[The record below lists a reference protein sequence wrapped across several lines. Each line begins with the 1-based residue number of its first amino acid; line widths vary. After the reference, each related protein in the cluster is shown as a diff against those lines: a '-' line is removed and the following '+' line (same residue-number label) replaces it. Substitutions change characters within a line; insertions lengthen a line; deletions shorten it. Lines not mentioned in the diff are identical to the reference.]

1 MDRWEERSEAEG
13 MRGRGECDFFFL
25 SSILGT
31 LGCLCKLKLSPIGS
45 KTELLLFWLPSREE
59 MQREREEPRKIASS
73 QSQSRGLKCFAHS
86 VL

>member
-13 MRGRGECDFFFL
+13 MRGRGECDFFL

-31 LGCLCKLKLSPIGS
+31 LGCLCKLKLSPIGG

-59 MQREREEPRKIASS
+59 MQRERRT
-73 QSQSRGLKCFAHS
+73 
-86 VL
+86 